1 MEFAVFRFAKS
12 PAMTQPAYCL
22 PSADLDLREAISGW
36 LRYLASERRSAVRT
50 REAYI
55 RDVELFV
62 DFLQDHL
69 GGAVSLADLEALRAA
84 DFRAFLAARRAMGI
98 SHRSLARGLSSI
110 RSLFRF
116 CKKTGRLENVSL
128 AAVRMPR
135 LGHSIPRPL
144 SIAGADKLL
153 NTVSQANQTTSWVEA
168 RDLAV
173 LMLLYGVGLRISE
186 ALGLNRREAPAVS
199 GTDALRIKGKGGK
212 LRLVPVLAP
221 VRNAIHRYLEL
232 CPHDLE
238 PEGPLF
244 IGVRGKRLGP
254 RAIQALMQKMRS
266 ALGLPAT
273 ATPHAMRHSFATH
286 LLASGGDL
294 RTIQELL
301 GHASLS
307 STQIYTEVDAQ
318 RLLDIHASAHPRG

>member
-1 MEFAVFRFAKS
+1 MPQHS
-12 PAMTQPAYCL
+12 YCL
-22 PSADLDLREAISGW
+22 PSADPDLRSAIALW
-36 LRYLASERRSAVRT
+36 LRFLTTERRAALRT

-55 RDVELFV
+55 RDIEQFI

-69 GGAVSLADLEALRAA
+69 GGAVSMADLEALRAA
-84 DFRAFLAARRAMGI
+84 DFRAFLAARRTLGI

-116 CKKTGRLENVSL
+116 CKKTGRLENASL
-128 AAVRMPR
+128 AAVRMPK

-144 SIAGADKLL
+144 SVAGADKLL
-153 NTVSQANQTTSWVEA
+153 QNFHGPEGSANWAEA

-173 LMLLYGVGLRISE
+173 LMLLYGAGLRISE
-186 ALGLNRREAPAVS
+186 ALGLDRHEAPIQP
-199 GTDALRIKGKGGK
+199 GDNMLRVMGKGAK
-212 LRLVPVLAP
+212 VRLVPVLAP
-221 VRNAIHRYLEL
+221 VRAAIGRYIEL
-232 CPHDLE
+232 CPHHLT

-244 IGVRGKRLGP
+244 LGVKGKRLGP
-254 RAIQALMQKMRS
+254 RVIQSLMQNLRS

-273 ATPHAMRHSFATH
+273 ATPHALRHSFATH
-286 LLASGGDL
+286 LLANGGDL

-307 STQIYTEVDAQ
+307 STQIYTEVNAQ
-318 RLLDIHASAHPRG
+318 RLLDIHAGAHPKGMAVS